1 VTFFLDANVFVYAA
15 TPSDYREP
23 CMEILAAVAHGAV
36 DGRTSTA
43 VVEEV
48 WHLELSG
55 RVGDLDGLA
64 RQTFTVMTP
73 LLAVTDE
80 IVGVALGLEAA
91 ALGANDR
98 IHAATCI
105 THGIER
111 LVSADTDFD
120 GLGPR
125 LGRVDPLDRRALDRL
140 LA

>member
-1 VTFFLDANVFVYAA
+1 
-15 TPSDYREP
+15 
-23 CMEILAAVAHGAV
+23 
-36 DGRTSTA
+36 
-43 VVEEV
+43 VEEV